1 MSLQQLLLPLS
12 FILILSA
19 CAYEIPDMTP
29 EEAKRI
35 EQLTRHVTPRC
46 IGRYLVDLPD
56 GFVLNEI
63 SRTEI
68 EGAKFEI
75 TPMTKVAFDVFL
87 DHREKELEGM
97 HMMGEPDKPF
107 LKRVEKTPFIT
118 HGKVFNRSKKVGS
131 SGISRTLE
139 LSAWKDGYKIE
150 VLVDATDGSDYQVD
164 QAAIGTVYE
173 SAERA
178 TAEKYRDVND
188 VPEKLQKLVDFYAR
202 LKGRT
207 DAEIP
212 TEQGVCFPNGFLR
225 GAPTNA
231 EWIDLNYHLS
241 TAEDVYFRFISMSD
255 IGAEENTLLDRGS
268 EINAMLKDVN
278 GRTLRKGA
286 RAVNSQGVE
295 EWLVMRESDPGVQD
309 YHFVLE
315 MNALDGNAFKPSVT
329 FEMSSGV
336 RKPGP
341 QLSLEAFATRKPI
354 AKATLGEAE
363 SVALWDKVTATLRP
377 RLGAF

>member
-1 MSLQQLLLPLS
+1 MSLLRHLLPLS

-29 EEAKRI
+29 EETRRI
-35 EQLTRHVTPRC
+35 EQLTQRMTPRC

-56 GFVLNEI
+56 GFVLNEM

-68 EGAKFEI
+68 EAVRIVI
-75 TPMTKVAFDVFL
+75 TP
-87 DHREKELEGM
+87 EKESRFLTHFERRKGTLQSQQLPLSGNPLLKGM
-97 HMMGEPDKPF
+97 VSLPDDA
-107 LKRVEKTPFIT
+107 
-118 HGKVFNRSKKVGS
+118 VGGIFDRAESAAS
-131 SGISRTLE
+131 SGRAARTLE
-139 LSAWKDGYKIE
+139 LWAWKSGFKIRADIDAFDGTYPEDAGSAFHRKNGNNTPTKLAHLSSIYKR
-150 VLVDATDGSDYQVD
+150 LDG
-164 QAAIGTVYE
+164 
-173 SAERA
+173 RA
-178 TAEKYRDVND
+178 DS
-188 VPEKLQKLVDFYAR
+188 
-202 LKGRT
+202 
-207 DAEIP
+207 EIP

-225 GAPTNA
+225 GAPTDA

-268 EINAMLKDVN
+268 EINAMLKEVN

-286 RAVNSQGVE
+286 RAVNSQGIE
-295 EWLVMRESDPGVQD
+295 EWLVMRESDPGVKD

-341 QLSLEAFATRKPI
+341 QLSLEEFATRKPI

-377 RLGAF
+377 RPGAF